1 MSDFFLPIALVLIS
15 LFFHLILKQLR
26 LINEVLCKID
36 ESVFRSNMLH
46 EQMVDICELEGEK
59 SSQLLIDHKEML
71 ETSKYDGDLRFD
83 RTNSALENIKQ
94 AIEGSQSW
102 QISIHE
108 FLKEMNQKN
117 CKKPKKAAS
126 PSKDP
131 S

>member
-83 RTNSALENIKQ
+83 QTISTLENINQ
-94 AIEGSQSW
+94 TLQNTQSW
-102 QISIHE
+102 QISTYE
-108 FLKEMNQKN
+108 MLKEMNQKD